1 MHANH
6 MQGENPHAHGQAPNP
21 QSSKLTESIHFPFS
35 SSKNPS
41 IQNRTLPPLPFH
53 PKKSE
58 LFSEENTA
66 RSSMNTSLA
75 QHASNQPR
83 PSIKSLHSPQDNPN
97 IFDTESLELCG
108 SGSGSTL
115 SIDDAD
121 LLKLLE
127 IYEQAWNNS
136 TNFIHEKLIV
146 PVTDFIISPRKQRN
160 SKSTYDSEDKKPEP
174 LLSLLTTSHPLIGNA
189 IGGSL
194 SAYSASKK
202 YSPRFK
208 SSAEYVERRFTP
220 VVNTV
225 GSVGRLT
232 GVEGG
237 VRWILGGR
245 NSHQALSESKNC
257 LESSNKRR
265 RLDEHNNI
273 DGSSI
278 AETTSAYWRQHSQS
292 STSEGLPAYDELR
305 CPIYEQN
312 QALVTSGSIQDQSL
326 SSFSWQSRLVL
337 STSGLSISMSEESL
351 RSLKYCLSTLRWA
364 NEHIKKVILALRAA
378 IEQYDLEHS
387 GEIPAKKGDEK
398 KNLQNEAERITLNT
412 KITELKQ
419 DVLKTLK
426 DVVDTVSKYAGGAL
440 PENARVLV
448 RRHLTS
454 LPQRFRIANSKPTD
468 IKKQTNSVDLKIVEG
483 GRRVLLLA
491 GEGLDMM
498 AQVSCVLNSTI
509 ISAEDWC
516 ERLGRSR
523 RVARES
529 EHDSAG
535 TNEKLPLEI

>member
-1 MHANH
+1 MHVNH
-6 MQGENPHAHGQAPNP
+6 MQGDNPPTNGQAPNP
-21 QSSKLTESIHFPFS
+21 HSSKLTESNNSPFS
-35 SSKNPS
+35 FTKNPS
-41 IQNRTLPPLPFH
+41 LQNRILPPLPFH
-53 PKKSE
+53 LKKSE
-58 LFSEENTA
+58 VFSEENTV
-66 RSSMNTSLA
+66 RPSMNTSLA
-75 QHASNQPR
+75 KNASNQPR
-83 PSIKSLHSPQDNPN
+83 PSPKSLQSPQDDPS
-97 IFDTESLELCG
+97 IFAAESLEFCG
-108 SGSGSTL
+108 SSSGSTL

-121 LLKLLE
+121 VRLAAEALGDLR
-127 IYEQAWNNS
+127 A
-136 TNFIHEKLIV
+136 
-146 PVTDFIISPRKQRN
+146 DFIISPQKQR
-160 SKSTYDSEDKKPEP
+160 SSISTYDNEDKKPEP

-208 SSAEYVERRFTP
+208 SSVEYVERRFTP

-265 RLDEHNNI
+265 RLDEDNI
-273 DGSSI
+273 EGSST
-278 AETTSAYWRQHSQS
+278 ADSSSAHWRRYSQGS
-292 STSEGLPAYDELR
+292 ISEGLPLCDELR
-305 CPIYEQN
+305 SPIYEQN
-312 QALVTSGSIQDQSL
+312 QALVTTGSKKDQSL
-326 SSFSWQSRLVL
+326 STFSWQSRLVL

-364 NEHIKKVILALRAA
+364 NEHIRKVILALRSA
-378 IEQYDLEHS
+378 IEQYDLEHDREVS
-387 GEIPAKKGDEK
+387 AKKTDEK
-398 KNLQNEAERITLNT
+398 TTLQNEAKRISLNT

-454 LPQRFRIANSKPTD
+454 LPQRFCIANSKPTD
-468 IKKQTNSVDLKIVEG
+468 IKKNINNVDLKTVEG

-509 ISAEDWC
+509 MSAEDWC
-516 ERLGRSR
+516 ERLGRSSR
-523 RVARES
+523 AARES
-529 EHDSAG
+529 EHDNTA
-535 TNEKLPLEI
+535 TTEKLPPEI